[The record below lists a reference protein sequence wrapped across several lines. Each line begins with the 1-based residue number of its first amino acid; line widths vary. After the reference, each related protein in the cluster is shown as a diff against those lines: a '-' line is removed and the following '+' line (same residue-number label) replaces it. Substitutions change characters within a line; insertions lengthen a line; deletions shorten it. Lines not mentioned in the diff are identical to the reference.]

1 MPRIRRKKPRAKN
14 MIYNQITPFKEKKKQ
29 SQNTDM
35 KRHIS
40 VEVGSKSYQSNAK
53 LRDKVI
59 KNIVI
64 NRDNSKDSSRQ
75 LIKTP

>member
-1 MPRIRRKKPRAKN
+1 